1 MRQPEST
8 RMQCFKKPRSH
19 NFSPLL
25 ALSSP
30 SLLFSFL
37 FIKSKRISNNSLA
50 PRRKMQRMGAA
61 ACNWRYAHHFFVG
74 MHVHAA
80 AEEIPWN
87 FSENKLCWTATN
99 LFFASKTWTEKA
111 YKGVHV
117 YSKSYETHLIFLLL
131 IRWSEKAYEGELN
144 FSDILDHNL
153 SFVFRPRAHKRWLLV
168 YLVTH
173 H

>member
-1 MRQPEST
+1 MLQEAWLPHFFSST
-8 RMQCFKKPRSH
+8 CSLFTRLFYS
-19 NFSPLL
+19 
-25 ALSSP
+25 LSSL
-30 SLLFSFL
+30 S
-37 FIKSKRISNNSLA
+37 KSKRISNNSLA
-50 PRRKMQRMGAA
+50 PRRKMQSLRQQHATWGD
-61 ACNWRYAHHFFVG
+61 AHRFFVE